1 MVRSRARIAESDAPA
16 ESREK
21 LRAAL
26 DEYVPDEAER
36 QWIEPRLMT
45 LLGLSDDAGGDRGD
59 AGELFAAWRTFF
71 ERISAKGT
79 VVLVFEDLQW
89 ADSGLFEFLAHLIQ
103 WSRAHPIMVVTL
115 ARPELLDRRTDWGG
129 GQRNFT
135 GIHLEPLGP
144 ERCARCSTASC
155 LACPSLR
162 SRRSWP
168 GPRGSRSMPSRR
180 SGCW

>member
-1 MVRSRARIAESDAPA
+1 MSIVGPAGIGKSRLAWELEKYIDGLTEPVYVAPGPGTAFGDGVVLALGETVRGRARIAESDAPT

-36 QWIEPRLMT
+36 QWIGPRLMT

-89 ADSGLFEFLAHLIQ
+89 ADDG
-103 WSRAHPIMVVTL
+103 
-115 ARPELLDRRTDWGG
+115 LLDFPPT
-129 GQRNFT
+129 
-135 GIHLEPLGP
+135 
-144 ERCARCSTASC
+144 
-155 LACPSLR
+155 
-162 SRRSWP
+162 
-168 GPRGSRSMPSRR
+168 
-180 SGCW
+180 